1 MTTAFWFMLAEFYAL
16 VIGFLCYSALKPV
29 WRQLDLKWKFILSPL
44 ALFWFVD
51 VAVRCTIFWALFQ
64 IPPTIKTVTVTEL
77 CNSLVDDTTFRG
89 RWARSV
95 CRVLNVIQPN
105 HCTALTKNL

>member
-1 MTTAFWFMLAEFYAL
+1 MKIILFLLSEFYAL

-29 WRQLDLKWKFILSPL
+29 WRQLDTKWKVILCPL
-44 ALFWFVD
+44 ALFWFAD

-64 IPPTIKTVTVTEL
+64 IPPSVKTITVTEL
-77 CNSLVDDTTFRG
+77 CNSLVNDTTFRG

-105 HCTALTKNL
+105 HCAALKQ